1 MLRMDCEPGR
11 TRAHAR
17 LTYILTGA
25 LHHFIEASEQ
35 NNKGKGK
42 VSKSGDD
49 LGVDSI
55 VEDAQR
61 LLLRAQAIAAY
72 ALRLDDNGNL
82 IDRGPRTGVPY
93 VRIYIDSCDQ
103 I

>member
-25 LHHFIEASEQ
+25 LHHFIETSVQ

-42 VSKSGDD
+42 VSKSGGDF
-49 LGVDSI
+49 GVDSI
-55 VEDAQR
+55 VEDAER

-72 ALRLDDNGNL
+72 ALRLDDSGNL
-82 IDRGPRTGVPY
+82 IDKEPRTRLSY
-93 VRIYIDSCDQ
+93 VRIYIDH
-103 I
+103 